1 MICVRPLQRT
11 HAKSHHKK
19 SHDNKEN
26 QACFCTN
33 PGSPGLAELVH
44 APVVGR
50 SGVSQSA
57 ISRAERAKDHPTMH
71 EQGLNAI
78 KATLERFGVEFLG
91 ESGVRMRS
99 QAQGEQDAGGPP
111 SGQLSS
117 DPFGSEVR
125 IG

>member
-1 MICVRPLQRT
+1 MT
-11 HAKSHHKK
+11 TKK
-19 SHDNKEN
+19 
-26 QACFCTN
+26 TR
-33 PGSPGLAELVH
+33 LASAQIRAARALLNWSMRQLSE
-44 APVVGR
+44 R

-99 QAQGEQDAGGPP
+99 QAQGEQDPGGPS